1 MPTLAATPN
10 TYPENLL
17 DDWTIGPTDR
27 RWWAIYTKARQEKAL
42 ARQLLAY
49 EVPFYLPLVAKDN
62 LIRGRRVRSHLPLF
76 AGYVFLYGDE
86 SERVRSL
93 TTNRISRILPVDSQ
107 HQLWYDLRQ
116 IWRLIASDEP
126 ITVEQR
132 LCAGQRV
139 RIRAGAMKDLEG
151 TVISRRRKARLLVAV
166 TFLQQGVSVE
176 LDDFLL
182 EPLH

>member
-1 MPTLAATPN
+1 MPALAAMPN
-10 TYPENLL
+10 VYPEALL
-17 DDWTIGPTDR
+17 DDWTVGPTDR

-76 AGYVFLYGDE
+76 AGYVFVYGTDE
-86 SERVRSL
+86 ERVRCL
-93 TTNRISRILPVDSQ
+93 TTNRISRVLPVDEQ
-107 HQLWYDLRQ
+107 DQLWHDLRQ
-116 IWRLIASDEP
+116 VNRLIASDEP
-126 ITVEQR
+126 VTVEQR
-132 LCAGQRV
+132 LGEGQRV

-151 TVISRRRKARLLVAV
+151 TVIARRKKARLLVAV
-166 TFLQQGVSVE
+166 NFLRQGVSVE

-182 EPLH
+182 EPL